1 MSLMDDLRSAEHRI
15 SDAQIYIKNRQLKDA
30 IYEVEQAYELIESAI
45 DTLEYLM
52 KKKGDEDE

>member
-1 MSLMDDLRSAEHRI
+1 MDDLRSAEHRI